1 MTMGNDTALIIFSR
15 LPIGHETKT
24 RLAPILN
31 ETQRSELHLAMWRD
45 IFSEALKLIYTN
57 IYLCWTGSG
66 DIADYQK
73 YIPSSFILMKQEG
86 NNLGERM
93 KNALRDIFADG
104 YKRAVIIGADIP
116 SVRAENILRAFDS
129 LNDSDAVIG
138 LSSDGGYW
146 LIGMRKYIPEVFS
159 LSSWGNSSVLNET
172 VKTLSRQGVSYC
184 KAETLDD
191 IDTPEDIN
199 DFMSVEGNERTHT
212 YKYITKSLP
221 HKKRGRSY

>member
-1 MTMGNDTALIIFSR
+1 MTAKNDNALIIFSR
-15 LPIGHETKT
+15 LPVGHETKT

-45 IFSEALKLIYTN
+45 IFAEALKLIDTD
-57 IYLCWTGSG
+57 IYLCWTGGG

-73 YIPSSFILMKQEG
+73 YIPSSFRLTKQEG

-93 KNALRDIFADG
+93 KNALRDIFAMG
-104 YKRAVIIGADIP
+104 YKRAAVIGADIP

-138 LSSDGGYW
+138 PSSDGGYW
-146 LIGMRKYIPEVFS
+146 LIGMRKYIPDVFS
-159 LSSWGNSSVLNET
+159 ISSWGNSSVLNET
-172 VKTLSRQGVSYC
+172 VKTLSAQSISYC

-199 DFMSVEGNERTHT
+199 GFMSVEGNERTHT

-221 HKKRGRSY
+221 HKTRGR